1 MSQDPTKRGADVI
14 GWALRV
20 LVALIFFYEGFD
32 KFGERRLW
40 IRVFAEIG
48 IGQWFRYAT
57 GILEI
62 VGAALIL
69 VPRATM
75 AAVVMLLCILVGALL
90 AHVFIIGVGLP
101 HTAIV
106 LVLFTAVSAIG
117 WRRHIRRSKRLHA
130 AER

>member
-1 MSQDPTKRGADVI
+1 MPQEGTKRGADVI

-20 LVALIFFYEGFD
+20 LVALIFLYEGFD
-32 KFGERRLW
+32 KFAERRLW

-75 AAVVMLLCILVGALL
+75 AAVVMLLCVLVGALL
-90 AHVFIIGVGLP
+90 AQIFIIGIGLP

-106 LVLFTAVSAIG
+106 CVLFTAVSAIG
-117 WRRHIRRSKRLHA
+117 WRHRVR
-130 AER
+130 

>member
-1 MSQDPTKRGADVI
+1 MPQDPTRRGADVI

-40 IRVFAEIG
+40 IGVFTEIG

-57 GILEI
+57 GMLEI

-75 AAVVMLLCILVGALL
+75 AAVAMLLCILVGAFL
-90 AHVFIIGVGLP
+90 AHIFIIGIGLP
-101 HTAIV
+101 HTGIV

-117 WRRHIRRSKRLHA
+117 WRRRVR
-130 AER
+130 